1 MSNIQNNFIM
11 KIDDVLSIRGRG
23 TVITGTIKNGEI
35 SLKETVYVNGI
46 SYVVTGIESGRKLFE
61 HANAGMSVGLLL
73 RGALVDDFKIGNT
86 VSTNISISLE
96 TIPSDIYDIY
106 SCNSCGS
113 KLTKD
118 GSLYTCNRCGTVFNQ
133 KEIEG

>member
-1 MSNIQNNFIM
+1 MSDMQNSFIM
-11 KIDDVLSIRGRG
+11 KIDEVLSVIGRG

-35 SLKETVYVNGI
+35 SLKESVYVNGI
-46 SYVVTGIESGRKLFE
+46 SYVVTSIESDKKTLK
-61 HANAGMSVGLLL
+61 HANAGMFVGLLL
-73 RGALVDDFKIGNT
+73 RGALVDDFKIGDT

-96 TIPSDIYDIY
+96 TIPSDIDVY

-118 GSLYTCNRCGTVFNQ
+118 GNLYTCNHCGAVFNQ